1 MSRRRVES
9 YTPTVFDDTHMG
21 GRDSR
26 FPATQQSIVLAVQSE
41 DAQVRRRALNVL
53 IAAYWKPVYKYI
65 RLRWGKDNEEAK
77 DLTQQFFIRLLEKD
91 FLQSYNPS
99 RARLRTF
106 LRVCLDR
113 FLGNTQAAEHRIK
126 RGGDVDFL
134 PLDFET
140 AEGELRQLEPRS
152 SEDVEEFFNREWT
165 RSVFT
170 NSLERLRE
178 ECEANGKR
186 VHFQLLELYDIE
198 EGGKQLTYAQV
209 AEKFGIKS
217 SDVTNYL
224 AYARREF
231 RRIVLDSL
239 REMTAS
245 EEEFRRE
252 ARALLGIEVK

>member
-1 MSRRRVES
+1 MGES
-9 YTPTVFDDTHMG
+9 YTPSVLDDTQIG
-21 GRDSR
+21 GRDGR
-26 FPATQQSIVLAVQSE
+26 FPSTRHSLMQAVRSADTSE
-41 DAQVRRRALNVL
+41 RRRALDVL

-65 RLRWGKDNEEAK
+65 RLRWGKDNEQAK
-77 DLTQQFFIRLLEKD
+77 DLTQEFFARLLEKD
-91 FLQSYNPS
+91 FLESYDPS

-113 FLGNTQAAEHRIK
+113 FLGNNQAAEQRIK
-126 RGGDVDFL
+126 RGGDIALV

-152 SEDVEEFFNREWT
+152 SEDVEEFFAREWT
-165 RSVFT
+165 RSVFG
-170 NSLERLRE
+170 NALECLRR
-178 ECEANGKR
+178 ECEASGKQ
-186 VHFQLLELYDIE
+186 VHFRLFELYDVE
-198 EGGKQLTYAQV
+198 EGGKELTYSQV
-209 AEKFGIKS
+209 ADQFRIKP

-224 AYARREF
+224 AYSRREF

-252 ARALLGIEVK
+252 ARALLGIDLP

>member
-1 MSRRRVES
+1 ML
-9 YTPTVFDDTHMG
+9 DDTQIG
-21 GRDSR
+21 GHDGR
-26 FPATQQSIVLAVQSE
+26 FPSTRHSLMQAVRSADTSE
-41 DAQVRRRALNVL
+41 RRRALDVL

-65 RLRWGKDNEEAK
+65 RLRWGKDNEQAK
-77 DLTQQFFIRLLEKD
+77 DLTQEFFARLLEKD
-91 FLQSYNPS
+91 FLESYDPS

-113 FLGNTQAAEHRIK
+113 FLGNNQAAEHRIK
-126 RGGDVDFL
+126 RGGDTAFV

-152 SEDVEEFFNREWT
+152 SEDVEEFFAREWT
-165 RSVFT
+165 RSVFG
-170 NSLERLRE
+170 NALETLRR
-178 ECEANGKR
+178 ECEAEGKQ
-186 VHFQLLELYDIE
+186 VHFQLFELYDVE
-198 EGGKQLTYAQV
+198 EGGKQLTYSQV
-209 AEKFGIKS
+209 ADRFGIKP

-224 AYARREF
+224 AYSRREF

-252 ARALLGIEVK
+252 ARALLGIDLK